1 MECGRLFMVDLKKI
15 ENKND
20 FIKFKDKCISDLNKY
35 IDNLKS
41 ANYKQA
47 VNLTYWLNSYSNYL
61 KQEKTFNSIYRPVYK
76 FGSVVEINLGFRL
89 GSEFG
94 GQHYGIVINKKDK
107 KANPNLTII
116 PMRSMKENIRYTEVA
131 IGSEFYNLA
140 KNKVELL
147 ANEKTEMENNFI
159 EKIKELEE
167 NLSNSDFENNK
178 KYYESELKE
187 LISQKNSINSN
198 IEDLKSCLNRISKL
212 KDGSIALP
220 NQVLTI
226 SKMRV
231 KDPIKTRD
239 TLYGIVLSDSTME
252 KIKKGFDR
260 IYF

>member
-1 MECGRLFMVDLKKI
+1 MVDLKKI

-147 ANEKTEMENNFI
+147 ANEKAEMENNFI

>member
-1 MECGRLFMVDLKKI
+1 MVDLKKI

-41 ANYKQA
+41 DNYKQA
-47 VNLTYWLNSYSNYL
+47 VNLTYWLNSYRNYL
-61 KQEKTFNSIYRPVYK
+61 KQEKTFESKYRPVYK
-76 FGSVVEINLGFRL
+76 YGSVVEIDLGYRI

-116 PMRSMKENIRYTEVA
+116 PMKSMKNNIHYTEVD
-131 IGSEFYNLA
+131 IGKEFYNLA
-140 KNKVELL
+140 KSKVELL
-147 ANEKTEMENNFI
+147 TQQKTELVNKYIEDIDKIEENYKINNGEDNKNEI
-159 EKIKELEE
+159 NRLNEQRNNIITSIKELE
-167 NLSNSDFENNK
+167 L
-178 KYYESELKE
+178 
-187 LISQKNSINSN
+187 
-198 IEDLKSCLNRISKL
+198 CLQRISKL
-212 KDGSIALP
+212 KYGSIALP

-231 KDPIKTRD
+231 RDPISTRD
-239 TLYGIVLSDSTME
+239 TLYGITLSDSTME

>member
-47 VNLTYWLNSYSNYL
+47 VNLTYWLNSYMNYL

-94 GQHYGIVINKKDK
+94 GLHYGIVINKKDK

>member
-147 ANEKTEMENNFI
+147 ANEKAEMENNFI